1 MTMGH
6 LLLAGGMS
14 LYMLIAI
21 EFEERDLVRVFG
33 PDYEAYQ
40 ARVGKLTPRLRPR
53 G

>member
-21 EFEERDLVRVFG
+21 ELEERDLIRVFG
-33 PDYEAYQ
+33 QDYEAYRT
-40 ARVGKLTPRLRPR
+40 RVGKLTPRLRPR
-53 G
+53 A